1 MQPASSA
8 QGAAHNASPET
19 SDKRTNKPG
28 VDEAQGVTDPGAG
41 APPPPSRPV
50 APRGGRPPPPLAPPA
65 PGPRPLC
72 AEVPGVPGE
81 EGDRHGLRAALA
93 GVPAGSA
100 GGAELRVT
108 RFALH
113 QLRGL
118 QAHLLQLAHG
128 LAGGRRA
135 PSPTGVQEHLWGAR
149 QEGRVRPRRQRGSR
163 AGPRGHPRARVR
175 FTRPRAGPT
184 APTGRGWLTADL
196 I

>member
-1 MQPASSA
+1 MIGRQSTGGRLSCFSTQATKLVTSPSCLLGTLSLEPQP
-8 QGAAHNASPET
+8 PFC
-19 SDKRTNKPG
+19 K
-28 VDEAQGVTDPGAG
+28 EAQATLWRCPRCVDPAASTGPVLCHLEVDPVESRRVTPCGAE
-41 APPPPSRPV
+41 PS
-50 APRGGRPPPPLAPPA
+50 PPA
-65 PGPRPLC
+65 ELC
-72 AEVPGVPGE
+72 
-81 EGDRHGLRAALA
+81 
-93 GVPAGSA
+93 
-100 GGAELRVT
+100 VT

-163 AGPRGHPRARVR
+163 PGPRGHPRARVR
-175 FTRPRAGPT
+175 FTRRRAGPT
-184 APTGRGWLTADL
+184 APTGRGWLTADP